1 MIIIKRLVT
10 RLTLT
15 ALMIPA
21 AYASIPDCAD
31 DQNGTISPVQNLVN
45 GCYIY
50 ASEIEPSSMAKSVL
64 KLWAADGVQLSSAQ
78 EVIDQLNRLAIYSPG
93 YGVNNVTWVS
103 NTDNFVNYN
112 GLDHVINSGANS
124 DGVAVLAVGQQS
136 FESSYGI
143 EDSAYTFQAAL
154 NFVNTYRTS
163 ASKIATLGHSLGGI
177 TIRYALADMEEK
189 NIPHNVGLYVSN
201 DAPHRGAY
209 VPQSLQQILPV
220 LESYKNDLSVL
231 EPSISAFFTTWGVSI
246 SFSATLNTI
255 LSVPDALEGELE
267 QASSM
272 LRNKVGKQ
280 LLIDHVLGT
289 AERTSFMTTLTT
301 LGYPTQATNIA
312 ITSGS
317 VEGVMQSVH
326 DLNANGA
333 YYEFFGKKGD
343 NVDSAYFGAHFVLY
357 PTVAGE
363 QNLYSKFSGWV
374 QKKAPC
380 AWPLNF
386 LTCTSTNETSIT
398 PRIRTTSMTAQEL
411 DGIPGS
417 TIEWPEGSMTIG
429 GNTFPFGGAPGKM
442 LEQVTSGAFV
452 PASDKVELEHIDENY
467 NFPFIPTYSALDID
481 RPITQAD
488 SVVQALADLAG
499 DTVYVDTNNKLAGI
513 SDIESLHF
521 HDIYVNDANS
531 NHLNVRWP
539 AGVVSAIKGA
549 VD

>member
-1 MIIIKRLVT
+1 MKVFKKIIT
-10 RLTLT
+10 GAALT
-15 ALMIPA
+15 ALMAPL
-21 AYASIPDCAD
+21 AYASIPDCID
-31 DQNGTISPVQNLVN
+31 DQNGIISPVQNLVD

-50 ASEIEPSSMAKSVL
+50 AVSVEPNSTARSAVKLFPANGKVLSRSTASEIIAE
-64 KLWAADGVQLSSAQ
+64 
-78 EVIDQLNRLAIYSPG
+78 LNRLAIYFPG
-93 YGVNNVTWVS
+93 YSSRDVTHS
-103 NTDNFVNYN
+103 NF
-112 GLDHVINSGANS
+112 SGESNLGQITGGS
-124 DGVAVLAVGQQS
+124 DGVTVLAVNELDTNS
-136 FESSYGI
+136 NYGI
-143 EDSAYTFQAAL
+143 EDSAYVVQATL
-154 NFVNTYRTS
+154 NFVNSYRS
-163 ASKIATLGHSLGGI
+163 ANAEKMAALGYSLGGV
-177 TIRYALADMEEK
+177 TMRYALADMEAK

-209 VPQSLQQILPV
+209 IPQSLQQILPV

-411 DGIPGS
+411 DGIPGVMDVS
-417 TIEWPEGSMTIG
+417 LVEV
-429 GNTFPFGGAPGKM
+429 
-442 LEQVTSGAFV
+442 QVKKFKGQAHGAFFCTQPLNLEYKFCS
-452 PASDKVELEHIDENY
+452 PA
-467 NFPFIPTYSALDID
+467 
-481 RPITQAD
+481 
-488 SVVQALADLAG
+488 
-499 DTVYVDTNNKLAGI
+499 TVGYKTKCA
-513 SDIESLHF
+513 
-521 HDIYVNDANS
+521 
-531 NHLNVRWP
+531 P
-539 AGVVSAIKGA
+539 K
-549 VD
+549 